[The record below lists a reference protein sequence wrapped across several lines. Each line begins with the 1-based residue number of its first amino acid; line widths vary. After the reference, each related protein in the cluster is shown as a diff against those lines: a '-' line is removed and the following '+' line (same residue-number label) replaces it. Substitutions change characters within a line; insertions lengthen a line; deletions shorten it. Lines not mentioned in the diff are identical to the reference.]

1 MKKINWN
8 FLKNINWN
16 AVGGIFFLVTF
27 WTVAVV
33 IVILA
38 CVGCVSPKIID
49 RTEYRT
55 IGIDSTQ
62 VVQLMNAR
70 VQNVQQHIDSAMHA
84 ITTQVTTQ
92 QESQSQERERI
103 TETITSWVD
112 SLGREVRQEQR
123 VTDRDI
129 SKQQKLTE
137 ERLVQEFETRLQQAI
152 TKHDSEWNARLEE
165 LRTHM
170 ERTDS
175 IADKKLQGK
184 AAETWLDKFD
194 RKFGWLM
201 VIGVILV
208 FIFTRKYWLPMVRH

>member
-1 MKKINWN
+1 MTRPKINWH
-8 FLKNINWN
+8 
-16 AVGGIFFLVTF
+16 AVGGICFLACF
-27 WTVAVV
+27 WTVVVV
-33 IVILA
+33 IVIAL
-38 CVGCVSPKIID
+38 CVSCAPTKIIE
-49 RTEYRT
+49 RTETHT
-55 IGIDSTQ
+55 IGMDSTQ
-62 VVQLMNAR
+62 VVQLMNQR

-123 VTDRDI
+123 TTDRDI

-137 ERLVQEFETRLQQAI
+137 ERLVQEMETRLQQAI
-152 TKHDSEWNARLEE
+152 TKHDSEWNAKLEH
-165 LRTHM
+165 LRTHF

-184 AAETWLDKFD
+184 AAETWWDKFD
-194 RKFGWLM
+194 RKFGWVM
-201 VIGVILV
+201 VIGVILL
-208 FIFTRKYWLPMVRH
+208 FYFTRKFWLPMVRH

>member
-1 MKKINWN
+1 MTKIE
-8 FLKNINWN
+8 FKALKNINWS
-16 AVGGIFFLVTF
+16 AVGGFLFLVLF
-27 WTVAVV
+27 WLAVV
-33 IVILA
+33 LIVITA
-38 CVGCVSPKIID
+38 CVGCAPTKIID
-49 RTEYRT
+49 RTET
-55 IGIDSTQ
+55 VKIGIDSTQ
-62 VVQLMNAR
+62 IVQLMNQH
-70 VQNVQQHIDSAMHA
+70 VQSVEQRMDSAMHA

-129 SKQQKLTE
+129 SRQQRLTE
-137 ERLVQEFETRLQQAI
+137 ERLVQEMETRLQQAI

-175 IADKKLQGK
+175 SATKKLSGK

-194 RKFGWLM
+194 RKFGWVLI
-201 VIGVILV
+201 IGIILL
-208 FIFTRKYWLPMVRH
+208 FIFTRKFWLPMVRH

>member
-1 MKKINWN
+1 MKKINWKA
-8 FLKNINWN
+8 LKNINWN
-16 AVGGIFFLVTF
+16 TVGGFLFLMLF
-27 WTVAVV
+27 WLIVVV
-33 IVILA
+33 IVISA
-38 CVGCVSPKIID
+38 CVGCASPKIID
-49 RTEYRT
+49 RTET
-55 IGIDSTQ
+55 VKIGMDSTQ
-62 VVQLMNAR
+62 VVQMMNQH
-70 VQNVQQHIDSAMHA
+70 VQSVEQRMDSAMHA

-92 QESQSQERERI
+92 QENNEQQRERI

-137 ERLVQEFETRLQQAI
+137 ERLVQEMETRLQQAI
-152 TKHDSEWNARLEE
+152 TKHDSEWNARLEQ

-175 IADKKLQGK
+175 VADKKLQGK
-184 AAETWLDKFD
+184 AAETWWDKMD

>member
-8 FLKNINWN
+8 FLRNINWN
-16 AVGGIFFLVTF
+16 AVGGFLFLVLF
-27 WTVAVV
+27 WLTAVL
-33 IVILA
+33 IVISA
-38 CVGCVSPKIID
+38 CVSCASPKIID
-49 RTEYRT
+49 RTET
-55 IGIDSTQ
+55 VKIGMDSTQ
-62 VVQLMNAR
+62 VVQLMNSR
-70 VQNVQQHIDSAMHA
+70 VQSVEQRMDSAMHA

-92 QESQSQERERI
+92 LESQSQERERI

-137 ERLVQEFETRLQQAI
+137 ERLVQEMETRLQQAI
-152 TKHDSEWNARLEE
+152 TKHDSEWNARLEQ

-201 VIGVILV
+201 IIGLILV

>member
-1 MKKINWN
+1 MTSSKINWH
-8 FLKNINWN
+8 
-16 AVGGIFFLVTF
+16 AVGGIAFLACF
-27 WTVAVV
+27 WIVV
-33 IVILA
+33 IVIVVALFA
-38 CVGCVSPKIID
+38 SCAPTKIID
-49 RTEYRT
+49 RTET
-55 IGIDSTQ
+55 LKIGIDSTQ
-62 VVQLMNAR
+62 VVQLMNQR
-70 VQNVQQHIDSAMHA
+70 VQNVEQRMDSAMHA

-152 TKHDSEWNARLEE
+152 TRHDSEWNARLEE
-165 LRTHM
+165 LRTHF

-175 IADKKLQGK
+175 VADHKKQGK

-194 RKFGWLM
+194 RKFGWIM
-201 VIGVILV
+201 IVGIILL
-208 FIFTRKYWLPMVRH
+208 FIFTRKFWLPMVKH

>member
-1 MKKINWN
+1 MTRPKINWH
-8 FLKNINWN
+8 
-16 AVGGIFFLVTF
+16 AVGGICFLACF
-27 WTVAVV
+27 WTVVVV
-33 IVILA
+33 IVIAL
-38 CVGCVSPKIID
+38 CVSCAPTKIID
-49 RTEYRT
+49 RTET
-55 IGIDSTQ
+55 LKIGMDSTQ
-62 VVQLMNAR
+62 VVQLMNQR

-137 ERLVQEFETRLQQAI
+137 ERLVQEMETRLQQAI
-152 TKHDSEWNARLEE
+152 TKHDSEWNAKLEQ
-165 LRTHM
+165 LRTHF

-184 AAETWLDKFD
+184 AAETWWDKFD

-201 VIGVILV
+201 IIGIILL
-208 FIFTRKYWLPMVRH
+208 FIFTRKFWLPMVKH

>member
-1 MKKINWN
+1 MKKINWKA
-8 FLKNINWN
+8 LKNINWN
-16 AVGGIFFLVTF
+16 AIGGFLFLVLF
-27 WTVAVV
+27 WLVV
-33 IVILA
+33 VLIVITA
-38 CVGCVSPKIID
+38 CVGCASPKIID
-49 RTEYRT
+49 RTET
-55 IGIDSTQ
+55 VKIGMDSTQ
-62 VVQLMNAR
+62 VVQLMNSR
-70 VQNVQQHIDSAMHA
+70 VQSVEQRMDSAMHA

-129 SKQQKLTE
+129 SRQQRLTE
-137 ERLVQEFETRLQQAI
+137 ERLVQEMETRLQQAI
-152 TKHDSEWNARLEE
+152 TRHDSEWNARLEQ

-184 AAETWLDKFD
+184 AAETWWDKMD

>member
-1 MKKINWN
+1 MTRPKINWH
-8 FLKNINWN
+8 
-16 AVGGIFFLVTF
+16 AVGGIAFLACF
-27 WTVAVV
+27 WIVVVV
-33 IVILA
+33 IVIAL
-38 CVGCVSPKIID
+38 CVGCAPTKIID
-49 RTEYRT
+49 RTET
-55 IGIDSTQ
+55 LKIGMDSTQ
-62 VVQLMNAR
+62 VVQLMNQR
-70 VQNVQQHIDSAMHA
+70 VQNVQQHIDSAMHSV
-84 ITTQVTTQ
+84 TTQISTQ

-137 ERLVQEFETRLQQAI
+137 ERLVQEMETRLQQAI
-152 TKHDSEWNARLEE
+152 TRHDSEWNARLEE
-165 LRTHM
+165 LRTHF

-184 AAETWLDKFD
+184 AAETWWDKFD

-201 VIGVILV
+201 IIGIILL
-208 FIFTRKYWLPMVRH
+208 FIFTRKFWLPMVKH

>member
-38 CVGCVSPKIID
+38 CVGCASPKIID

-62 VVQLMNAR
+62 VVQLMNQR

-92 QESQSQERERI
+92 QESQSQEREHI

-152 TKHDSEWNARLEE
+152 TKHDSEWNARLEQ
-165 LRTHM
+165 LRTHF

-194 RKFGWLM
+194 RKFGWVLILAL
-201 VIGVILV
+201 VLV

>member
-8 FLKNINWN
+8 FPKNINWN
-16 AVGGIFFLVTF
+16 AVGGFLFLVVF
-27 WTVAVV
+27 WLVV
-33 IVILA
+33 VLIVITA
-38 CVGCVSPKIID
+38 CVGCAPTKIID
-49 RTEYRT
+49 RTKT
-55 IGIDSTQ
+55 VKVGIDSTQ
-62 VVQLMNAR
+62 VVQLMNQH
-70 VQNVQQHIDSAMHA
+70 VQSVEQRMDSAMHA

-92 QESQSQERERI
+92 QESQEQQRERI

-137 ERLVQEFETRLQQAI
+137 ERLVQEMETRLQQAI
-152 TKHDSEWNARLEE
+152 TRHDSEWNARLEE

-175 IADKKLQGK
+175 VADKKLSGK
-184 AAETWLDKFD
+184 AAETWWDKMD

-201 VIGVILV
+201 VIGIILL
-208 FIFTRKYWLPMVRH
+208 FIFTRKFWLPMIRH

>member
-1 MKKINWN
+1 MKKINWKA
-8 FLKNINWN
+8 LKNINWN
-16 AVGGIFFLVTF
+16 AVGGFLFLVLF
-27 WTVAVV
+27 WLTAVL
-33 IVILA
+33 IVIKA
-38 CVGCVSPKIID
+38 CVGCASPKIID

-62 VVQLMNAR
+62 VVQLMNQR

-152 TKHDSEWNARLEE
+152 TKHDSEWNAKLEQ

-175 IADKKLQGK
+175 VADKKLQGK

>member
-1 MKKINWN
+1 MKKINKKSQKQW
-8 FLKNINWN
+8 NWN
-16 AVGGIFFLVTF
+16 AIGGFLFLVAF
-27 WTVAVV
+27 WTVVV
-33 IVILA
+33 ILIISMCTSCA
-38 CVGCVSPKIID
+38 SPKIID
-49 RTEYRT
+49 RTET
-55 IGIDSTQ
+55 VKIGLDSTQ
-62 VVQLMNAR
+62 VVQLMNQQ
-70 VQNVQQHIDSAMHA
+70 VQSVEQRMDSAMHA

-129 SKQQKLTE
+129 SRQQRLTE

-152 TKHDSEWNARLEE
+152 SQRDSQWNAKLEM
-165 LRTHM
+165 LRTHF

-201 VIGVILV
+201 VIGIIVV
-208 FIFTRKYWLPMVRH
+208 FILTRKYWLPMVRH

>member
-1 MKKINWN
+1 MTKINWKA
-8 FLKNINWN
+8 LKNINWN
-16 AVGGIFFLVTF
+16 AVGGFLFLVLF
-27 WTVAVV
+27 RLVV
-33 IVILA
+33 VLIVITA
-38 CVGCVSPKIID
+38 CVGCASPKIID

-55 IGIDSTQ
+55 IGMDSTQ
-62 VVQLMNAR
+62 VVQLMNQH
-70 VQNVQQHIDSAMHA
+70 VQSVQQRMDSTMHA

-129 SKQQKLTE
+129 SRQQRLTE
-137 ERLVQEFETRLQQAI
+137 ERLVQEMETRLQQAI
-152 TKHDSEWNARLEE
+152 TKHDSEWNARLEQ
-165 LRTHM
+165 LRTHT

-175 IADKKLQGK
+175 VADKKLSGK
-184 AAETWLDKFD
+184 AAETWWDKMD

-201 VIGVILV
+201 VIGIILL
-208 FIFTRKYWLPMVRH
+208 FIFTRKFWLPMIRH

>member
-8 FLKNINWN
+8 FPKNINWN
-16 AVGGIFFLVTF
+16 AIGGFLFLVVF
-27 WTVAVV
+27 WTLVV
-33 IVILA
+33 IVIVSMCTSCA
-38 CVGCVSPKIID
+38 SPKIID
-49 RTEYRT
+49 RTET
-55 IGIDSTQ
+55 VKIGMDSTQ
-62 VVQLMNAR
+62 IVQLMNQH
-70 VQNVQQHIDSAMHA
+70 VQSVEHRMDSAMHA

-92 QESQSQERERI
+92 QESQEQQRERI

-137 ERLVQEFETRLQQAI
+137 ERLVQEMETRLQQAI

-175 IADKKLQGK
+175 IADHKKQGK
-184 AAETWLDKFD
+184 AAETWLDKLD

-201 VIGVILV
+201 VIGIILLFV
-208 FIFTRKYWLPMVRH
+208 FTRKFWLPMIRH

>member
-1 MKKINWN
+1 MTKPKINWH
-8 FLKNINWN
+8 
-16 AVGGIFFLVTF
+16 AVGGFAFLACF
-27 WTVAVV
+27 WAVVVV
-33 IVILA
+33 IVIALFA
-38 CVGCVSPKIID
+38 SCAPTKIID
-49 RTEYRT
+49 RTET
-55 IGIDSTQ
+55 LKVGIDSTQ
-62 VVQLMNAR
+62 VVQLMNQR

-84 ITTQVTTQ
+84 VTTQISTQ
-92 QESQSQERERI
+92 QESQEQQRERI

-137 ERLVQEFETRLQQAI
+137 ERLVQEMETRLQQAI
-152 TKHDSEWNARLEE
+152 TKHDSEWNARLEQ
-165 LRTHM
+165 LRTHF

-184 AAETWLDKFD
+184 AAETWWDKFD

-201 VIGVILV
+201 IIGIILL
-208 FIFTRKYWLPMVRH
+208 FIFTRKFWLPMVKH

>member
-1 MKKINWN
+1 MKKINWKA
-8 FLKNINWN
+8 LKQWNWN
-16 AVGGIFFLVTF
+16 AIGGFLFLACF
-27 WTVAVV
+27 WAVV
-33 IVILA
+33 VILIVSMCTSCA
-38 CVGCVSPKIID
+38 SPKIID
-49 RTEYRT
+49 RTET
-55 IGIDSTQ
+55 VKIGMDSTQ
-62 VVQLMNAR
+62 IVQLMNSR
-70 VQNVQQHIDSAMHA
+70 VQSVQQRIDSAMHA

-152 TKHDSEWNARLEE
+152 TRHDSEWNAKLEQ
-165 LRTHM
+165 LRTHF

-201 VIGVILV
+201 VIGIIVL
-208 FIFTRKYWLPMVRH
+208 FIVTRKYWLPMIRH

>member
-1 MKKINWN
+1 MTRPKINWH
-8 FLKNINWN
+8 
-16 AVGGIFFLVTF
+16 AVGGIAFLACF
-27 WTVAVV
+27 WTVVVV
-33 IVILA
+33 IVIAL
-38 CVGCVSPKIID
+38 CVSCAPTKIID
-49 RTEYRT
+49 RTET
-55 IGIDSTQ
+55 LKIGMDSTQ
-62 VVQLMNAR
+62 VVQLMNQR
-70 VQNVQQHIDSAMHA
+70 VQNVEQRMDSAMHA
-84 ITTQVTTQ
+84 ITTQISTQ
-92 QESQSQERERI
+92 QESQSQEREHI

-152 TKHDSEWNARLEE
+152 TRHDSEWNARLEQ

-184 AAETWLDKFD
+184 AAETWWDKLD

-201 VIGVILV
+201 VICVILV
-208 FIFTRKYWLPMVRH
+208 FIFTRKFWLPMVKH

>member
-1 MKKINWN
+1 MTRPKINWH
-8 FLKNINWN
+8 
-16 AVGGIFFLVTF
+16 AVGGIAFLACF
-27 WTVAVV
+27 WIVVVV
-33 IVILA
+33 IVIALFA
-38 CVGCVSPKIID
+38 SCAPTKIID
-49 RTEYRT
+49 RTET
-55 IGIDSTQ
+55 LKIGMDSTQ
-62 VVQLMNAR
+62 VVQLMNQR
-70 VQNVQQHIDSAMHA
+70 VQNVQQHIDSAMHSV
-84 ITTQVTTQ
+84 TTQISTQ

-137 ERLVQEFETRLQQAI
+137 ERLVQEMETRLQQAI
-152 TKHDSEWNARLEE
+152 TRHDSEWNARLEE
-165 LRTHM
+165 LRTHF

-184 AAETWLDKFD
+184 AAETWWDKFD

-201 VIGVILV
+201 IIGIILL
-208 FIFTRKYWLPMVRH
+208 FIFTRKFWLPMVKH

>member
-38 CVGCVSPKIID
+38 CVGCASPKIID

-62 VVQLMNAR
+62 VVQLMNTR

-92 QESQSQERERI
+92 QENNEQHRERI

-152 TKHDSEWNARLEE
+152 TRHDSEWNARLEQ

-175 IADKKLQGK
+175 IADHKKQGK

-194 RKFGWLM
+194 RKFGWVLILAL
-201 VIGVILV
+201 VLV

>member
-1 MKKINWN
+1 M
-8 FLKNINWN
+8 
-16 AVGGIFFLVTF
+16 
-27 WTVAVV
+27 
-33 IVILA
+33 
-38 CVGCVSPKIID
+38 
-49 RTEYRT
+49 
-55 IGIDSTQ
+55 
-62 VVQLMNAR
+62 
-70 VQNVQQHIDSAMHA
+70 DSAMHA

-175 IADKKLQGK
+175 VAEKKLQGK
-184 AAETWLDKFD
+184 AAETWWDKMD

-201 VIGVILV
+201 VIGIILLFV
-208 FIFTRKYWLPMVRH
+208 FTRKFWLPMIRH

>member
-16 AVGGIFFLVTF
+16 AVGGFLFLVLF
-27 WTVAVV
+27 WLIVVV
-33 IVILA
+33 IVITA
-38 CVGCVSPKIID
+38 CVGCASPKIID
-49 RTEYRT
+49 RTET
-55 IGIDSTQ
+55 VKIGMDSTQ
-62 VVQLMNAR
+62 VVQLMNSR
-70 VQNVQQHIDSAMHA
+70 VQSVEQRMDSAMHA

-137 ERLVQEFETRLQQAI
+137 ERLVQEMETRLQQAI
-152 TKHDSEWNARLEE
+152 TKHDSEWNARLEQ

-175 IADKKLQGK
+175 SATKKLSGK
-184 AAETWLDKFD
+184 AAETWWDKMD

-201 VIGVILV
+201 IIGIILL
-208 FIFTRKYWLPMVRH
+208 FIFTRKFWLPMVRH

>member
-1 MKKINWN
+1 MKKINWKA
-8 FLKNINWN
+8 LKNINWN
-16 AVGGIFFLVTF
+16 AVGGFLFLVLF
-27 WTVAVV
+27 WLAVV
-33 IVILA
+33 LIVITA
-38 CVGCVSPKIID
+38 CVSCASPKIID
-49 RTEYRT
+49 RTET
-55 IGIDSTQ
+55 LKIGMDSTQ
-62 VVQLMNAR
+62 VVQLMNSR
-70 VQNVQQHIDSAMHA
+70 VQSVEQRMDSAMHA

-92 QESQSQERERI
+92 QESQSQEREHI

-137 ERLVQEFETRLQQAI
+137 ERLVQEMETRLQQAI
-152 TKHDSEWNARLEE
+152 TKHDSEWNAKLEQ
-165 LRTHM
+165 LRTHF

-184 AAETWLDKFD
+184 AAETWWDKLD

-201 VIGVILV
+201 VIGIILL
-208 FIFTRKYWLPMVRH
+208 FIFTRKFWLPMVKH